1 MGDTIRGNLIKGD
14 TFRGGD
20 SVRGDTIHGGTLSA
34 GGHYL
39 REDTI
44 RCDTGKEIVPKQ
56 VLYVLTKGL
65 FGMVFVPVQNLSN
78 II

>member
-14 TFRGGD
+14 TFRGEI
-20 SVRGDTIHGGTLSA
+20 VL
-34 GGHYL
+34 GGHYS
-39 REDTI
+39 RGDTI
-44 RCDTGKEIVPKQ
+44 RCDTGKEIVQKQ

-65 FGMVFVPVQNLSN
+65 LGMVFVPAQNLSN